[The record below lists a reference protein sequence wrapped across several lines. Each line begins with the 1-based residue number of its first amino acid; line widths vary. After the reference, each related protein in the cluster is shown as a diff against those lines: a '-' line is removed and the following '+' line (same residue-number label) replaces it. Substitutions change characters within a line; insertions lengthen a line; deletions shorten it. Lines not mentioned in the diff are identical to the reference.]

1 MADYIIDFVNNFQGM
16 IKSAVKMPTKAPEAP
31 PAWELLYKGPI
42 YVLVAWIGASI
53 FEGIFN
59 IFNHELADFPGPKL
73 AAFTPWYKT
82 YYEVFR
88 GESWVDVL
96 ERLHAKYGMLT
107 ELGDALVC

>member
-1 MADYIIDFVNNFQGM
+1 MANFIIDFVNNFQGM
-16 IKSAVKMPTKAPEAP
+16 LKSAVKMPTKAPEAP

-42 YVLVAWIGASI
+42 YILIAYIGASI

-59 IFNHELADFPGPKL
+59 VFNHELADFPGPRL

-96 ERLHAKYGMLT
+96 ERLHAKYGMLR
-107 ELGDALVC
+107 EI